1 MRFIYEDNKNS
12 SSLDFI
18 KHMYAEPFFVHH
30 AVYKSISLNMNW
42 GGGEGEEKKTGWQ
55 VLKKKDKNQDL
66 KVPGHKSR
74 KEMSAT
80 YNR

>member
-1 MRFIYEDNKNS
+1 
-12 SSLDFI
+12 
-18 KHMYAEPFFVHH
+18 
-30 AVYKSISLNMNW
+30 MNW

-55 VLKKKDKNQDL
+55 VLKKDKNQGL

>member
-12 SSLDFI
+12 SSLDLI

-55 VLKKKDKNQDL
+55 VLKKDKNQGL
-66 KVPGHKSR
+66 KVSGHKSR

>member
-12 SSLDFI
+12 SSLDLI

-30 AVYKSISLNMNW
+30 TVYELISLNMNW
-42 GGGEGEEKKTGWQ
+42 RGGEGEEKKTGRQ
-55 VLKKKDKNQDL
+55 VLKKDKNQGL

>member
-1 MRFIYEDNKNS
+1 MWFIYEDNKNS
-12 SSLDFI
+12 SSLDLI
-18 KHMYAEPFFVHH
+18 KHMYSEPFFVHH

-55 VLKKKDKNQDL
+55 VLKKDKNQGL

>member
-30 AVYKSISLNMNW
+30 TVYKSISLNMNW

-55 VLKKKDKNQDL
+55 VLKKDKNQGL